1 MEKEASPERAALR
14 EGTLLGKSDTRLL
27 PYVQCGADGPTPF
40 FASSVLVFGEVF
52 PDRSVPGGA
61 PFNVACHLAAFGEK
75 FFFDQPHRSGSAAV
89 PWHPA
94 LIWH

>member
-1 MEKEASPERAALR
+1 M
-14 EGTLLGKSDTRLL
+14 LGKSDTRLL

-75 FFFDQPHRSGSAAV
+75 FF
-89 PWHPA
+89 
-94 LIWH
+94 LISRTGQDPLRFLGTLL